1 MTNFYRG
8 VSLDFEEG
16 SITISGLFLFKG
28 NDVKVLKEGE
38 DYIIKGSVVEFIKP
52 LNMQDNDSIATEFS
66 IKADVEVT
74 IDDAIKDTKGE
85 EK

>member
-1 MTNFYRG
+1 M
-8 VSLDFEEG
+8 DFEEG